1 MKTIKNL
8 GLPQQHAGFLRF
20 WAIALLVMA
29 MLALGAWT
37 PMALAGDD
45 GKETEFDVADIY
57 FELNDT
63 DEDLGIHAL
72 IDGEAWKYLAVEDPN
87 GRKMLN
93 VFVRGRLHRQG
104 LTEIFFESAE
114 PTFDD
119 LDPVD
124 FFLRFPEGKYEIE
137 GITLD
142 WEKLESTD
150 RLTHLL
156 PAPPDGIE
164 ISGEEVNLESIDCEN
179 EETVPEIQISLS
191 GDEDIVISWET
202 VTRSHPELGDTN
214 KPIKVVSYQV
224 VVEVEVDET
233 EMIYSVHLPPDVTQ
247 VSVPPEFIA
256 LGDEFKFEILVREQS
271 GNQTAVESC
280 FTVEVID

>member
-1 MKTIKNL
+1 MKTINTM
-8 GLPQQHAGFLRF
+8 GLSRQNAGFLRF
-20 WAIALLVMA
+20 WTIALLFLAVF
-29 MLALGAWT
+29 ALGAWV
-37 PMALAGDD
+37 PVALAGYD

-57 FELNDT
+57 FELNNT

-72 IDGEAWKYLAVEDPN
+72 IDGEAWKYLAMEDPN

-114 PTFDD
+114 PTFDE
-119 LDPVD
+119 LDPED
-124 FFLRFPEGKYEIE
+124 FFRRFPEGKYEIE

-142 WEKLESTD
+142 WKKLESTD
-150 RLTHLL
+150 ILTHLL
-156 PAPPDGIE
+156 PAPPSE
-164 ISGEEVNLESIDCEN
+164 IVISEVPFYLESIDCEN
-179 EETVPEIQISLS
+179 EATVPEIQILPS
-191 GDEDIVISWET
+191 EDIAISWEK
-202 VTRSHPELGDTN
+202 VTQSHPELGRTN
-214 KPIKVVSYQV
+214 ERINVVSYQV

-233 EMIYSVHLPPDVTQ
+233 EMIYSVYLPPNVME

-256 LGDEFKFEILVREQS
+256 LGEEFKFEILVREES